1 MLDHRVPAIVRYA
14 CQVTAPGR
22 NAASLLRL
30 LLDLVL
36 LGHER
41 VPEVL
46 LRLIRSLVLGA
57 PERYLLFQA
66 GRDDLGL
73 LDGRGR
79 LILAEPLW
87 RHEALRRR
95 LRAS

>member
-22 NAASLLRL
+22 NTASLLRLL

-41 VPEVL
+41 VSEVL
-46 LRLIRSLVLGA
+46 LRLVRSLLLGT
-57 PERYLLFQA
+57 PQRYLLLQA
-66 GRDDLGL
+66 RRDDLGL
-73 LDGRGR
+73 LDSRGG

-95 LRAS
+95 LRT